1 MKSEKLE
8 RATLSFRS
16 IDGEKANRWK
26 SQSFWLWSTKC
37 SFGIVVHM
45 YTSSGLDVG
54 GFGDAR
60 CYLMDIPSVY
70 LKVPVCFC
78 DLFHGVNPAGILDL
92 GDSNSAKSRV
102 IICRIQESCTS
113 IEEWFIIEPH
123 LGWIK
128 YGQYAN
134 RGSVRFYKTL
144 YKENILFKVLW

>member
-1 MKSEKLE
+1 M
-8 RATLSFRS
+8 
-16 IDGEKANRWK
+16 
-26 SQSFWLWSTKC
+26 KC

-45 YTSSGLDVG
+45 HTSSGLDVG

-70 LKVPVCFC
+70 LKVPVGFW

-92 GDSNSAKSRV
+92 GDSSSDKSRV
-102 IICRIQESCTS
+102 IIRMIQESSTS
-113 IEEWFIIEPH
+113 IEEWFVIESH

-134 RGSVRFYKTL
+134 RGSVRF
-144 YKENILFKVLW
+144 